1 MCFTCESLI
10 KQFFF
15 WCVIS
20 FDLCGNGGVRSLS
33 ERSVCL
39 FVCGFLLLLII
50 VSCDN
55 VKCLDF
61 FFFKIV
67 EDVIVV
73 VKSYYP
79 IYYGQI
85 DLDLTWLSIRF
96 RFFNFSFQ
104 LSFFWDLFFSGCN
117 KFSLFYFVVVVGFI
131 YLFSPQLFIGF
142 VCCGWVGFFLIYV
155 LGRKPL

>member
-67 EDVIVV
+67 KDVIVV

-104 LSFFWDLFFSGCN
+104 LSFFGIYFFLAVINSLCFILLLLLVLFIFFPLSY
-117 KFSLFYFVVVVGFI
+117 LLALFVVVG
-131 YLFSPQLFIGF
+131 LD
-142 VCCGWVGFFLIYV
+142 FF
-155 LGRKPL
+155 